1 MECNNEYE
9 LLQEIYRGAR
19 MGAESIRLLL
29 PKVDNARFRSDL
41 QTQSRQYQTTASN
54 AEQQMKALGQCPRE
68 PAGKEQAMLW
78 MSVQGNTLCNRETS
92 HLAEMMIQGSNMG
105 ILSLTKI
112 LNSFGSPEANPAQSQ
127 QDNQQAPPA
136 QNQAIDLART
146 TIQAEEDNINRLK
159 IYLQ

>member
-1 MECNNEYE
+1 MEFSNEYK
-9 LLQEIYRGAR
+9 LLQEIYQGAK
-19 MGAESIRLLL
+19 MGTESIQLLL

-41 QTQSRQYQTTASN
+41 QTQNRQYQTTASN

-68 PAGKEQAMLW
+68 PSSKERVMLW
-78 MSVQGNTLCNRETS
+78 MAVQANTLCNRETS

-105 ILSLTKI
+105 ILSLTKV

>member
-1 MECNNEYE
+1 
-9 LLQEIYRGAR
+9 
-19 MGAESIRLLL
+19 
-29 PKVDNARFRSDL
+29 
-41 QTQSRQYQTTASN
+41 
-54 AEQQMKALGQCPRE
+54 
-68 PAGKEQAMLW
+68 MLW

>member
-1 MECNNEYE
+1 MEFNNEYK
-9 LLQEIYRGAR
+9 LLQEIYRGAK
-19 MGAESIRLLL
+19 MGTESIQLLL

-41 QTQSRQYQTTASN
+41 QTQNRQYQTTASN
-54 AEQQMKALGQCPRE
+54 AEQQMKSLGQCPRE
-68 PAGKEQAMLW
+68 PSGKERAMLW
-78 MSVQGNTLCNRETS
+78 MAVQANTLCNRETS

-105 ILSLTKI
+105 ILSLTKV

-146 TIQAEEDNINRLK
+146 TIQAEEDNIDRLK

>member
-1 MECNNEYE
+1 
-9 LLQEIYRGAR
+9 
-19 MGAESIRLLL
+19 
-29 PKVDNARFRSDL
+29 
-41 QTQSRQYQTTASN
+41 
-54 AEQQMKALGQCPRE
+54 
-68 PAGKEQAMLW
+68 
-78 MSVQGNTLCNRETS
+78 
-92 HLAEMMIQGSNMG
+92 MMIQGSNMG
-105 ILSLTKI
+105 ILSLTKV